1 MELEVRSGGGGGFA
15 AIIYRVDDIG
25 LMPACVF
32 QALKTRF
39 ESRDEWLGI
48 RDEKR
53 AVIEVAQLAR

>member
-1 MELEVRSGGGGGFA
+1 MELEVRSGGGGFA
-15 AIIYRVDDIG
+15 AIIYRV
-25 LMPACVF
+25 MPACVF

-48 RDEKR
+48 REKQ

>member
-15 AIIYRVDDIG
+15 AIIYRV
-25 LMPACVF
+25 MPACVF

-48 RDEKR
+48 RDEKQ